1 MDLLMDRILR
11 CLPAPP
17 EPITNTTGALPLPA
31 AFEDI
36 QRRRVN
42 ISALAEDIQRQI
54 VSKLPMKEAG
64 RTTVL
69 SSGWR
74 YIWRSTPLDL
84 DANSLIPSGDNGS
97 DDPDAVVSR
106 VSQVIGSHEGPFRSV
121 HLNSKAILHQKSKLR
136 EWFQALARKGVQDL
150 CTSLVRLYVAVC
162 NFPYT
167 GLRPAADVRFLELLE
182 LGLCSVGLCEV
193 DLDRVLAGSP
203 KLEKLAFVCGR
214 VALTRIDLVSPRLR
228 CVLFWHAVPSH
239 QLAVVDAPRL
249 ERIILWEDDA
259 YCKTPAKIKIGSA
272 PLLRAIGYLNPT
284 LHVLQIGDELIMAGT
299 SASPTAE
306 VPSVNILAIDFQ
318 FGAAKEERM
327 VLSFLTCFPRIQILH
342 VKNGG
347 SLFKT
352 FVDSDGTLWKK
363 KIDPIKSVKSTI
375 EKIVLYGFCGGD
387 SELSFFKSILKSANK
402 LKEICIVF
410 SDDVFSTG
418 TEADMDEKWRR
429 AAASVELANVTLQI
443 FRVHKHYTWNYKTA
457 SDLLL
462 SDPFDCLT

>member
-136 EWFQALARKGVQDL
+136 ECLPEEILQ